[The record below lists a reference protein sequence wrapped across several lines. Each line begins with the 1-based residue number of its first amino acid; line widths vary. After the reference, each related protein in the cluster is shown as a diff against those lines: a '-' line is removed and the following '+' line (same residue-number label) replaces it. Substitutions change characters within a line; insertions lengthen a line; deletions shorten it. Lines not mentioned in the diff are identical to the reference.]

1 MMRTMKTKTEPVTA
15 AVADAV
21 APAAHLSIPSLPA
34 AVMQLVT
41 AQYMMLADKELSAGA
56 LQEKV
61 ANNYANVGVV
71 AALALS
77 MVGIAPGDVGES
89 LVDSVTL
96 ETCQHVYTILM
107 SCALVLLILAVL
119 LSLQF
124 YVMSSECTVKGE
136 MTAWTTAMGKYVNVH
151 YIFMILG
158 MWTYMA
164 GMVWLSLT
172 LLPLVAFTAMAVV
185 MVLVLVLAV
194 YMQALGVQSL
204 YKARAGRGKPV

>member
-41 AQYMMLADKELSAGA
+41 AQYMMQGA
-56 LQEKV
+56 ISQEKV
-61 ANNYANVGVV
+61 ANNYVNVGVV

-89 LVDSVTL
+89 LVESSNGSVTL

-119 LSLQF
+119 ISLQF
-124 YVMSSECTVKGE
+124 YVMSSECTVEGE
-136 MTAWTTAMGKYVNVH
+136 MAAWTTAMGKYVNVH
-151 YIFMILG
+151 YSFMIFG
-158 MWTYMA
+158 IWTYMS
-164 GMVWLSLT
+164 GMVWLALT

-185 MVLVLVLAV
+185 IVLVLVLAL